1 MSATAVHQSATV
13 CTFHTHQPLVYSQ
26 QCVYTCSDIAARNFS
41 LSIFSLSLIDG
52 RGFRGQALGV
62 RGGGGAYHVVG
73 KCAVCVLSLTHWQ
86 MSIR

>member
-13 CTFHTHQPLVYSQ
+13 CTFHTHQLLVYSRK
-26 QCVYTCSDIAARNFS
+26 CVYTCSDVAATNFS

-62 RGGGGAYHVVG
+62 RGGAYHVVG